1 MLMMNLAPE
10 PIVKDLVLVG
20 GGHSHASAVRMLG
33 MRPLRGVRIALL
45 TEAVDTPYSGML
57 PGHIAGFYSHDECH
71 IDLRPLAQFA
81 QAQLYLDRVVGLD
94 LRNKQ
99 VICAHRPPVAFDLLS
114 IDIGSTPTVPDI
126 ARAVE
131 SSIPVK
137 PIRRFLAYWEQL
149 IEQVAQNPDQAIAL

>member
-1 MLMMNLAPE
+1 MLMMNPTPE

-20 GGHSHASAVRMLG
+20 GGHSHAIALRMLG
-33 MRPLRGVRIALL
+33 MRPIPGVRITLL

-71 IDLRPLAQFA
+71 IDLRPLAQLA

-99 VICAHRPPVAFDLLS
+99 IICAQRPPVAFDLLS

-126 ARAVE
+126 ANTVE
-131 SSIPVK
+131 SSIPV
-137 PIRRFLAYWEQL
+137 
-149 IEQVAQNPDQAIAL
+149 